1 MNSFMTFIF
10 TLFTL
15 FFVAFGAPVSQRDVF
30 VPPLTSPTEGAILK
44 VGHTYEISWDTSA
57 APRQIT
63 NPIGCLILAHNS
75 RLQNL
80 DHPLAKDF
88 DILAGKLNVTIP
100 KDTKPGKNY
109 QFVLMGD
116 SGNYGATFS
125 IVA

>member
-1 MNSFMTFIF
+1 MTVIF

-15 FFVAFGAPVSQRDVF
+15 CIVAFGAPVSPRDVF
-30 VPPLTSPTEGAILK
+30 VPPLTSPAAGAILK
-44 VGHTYEISWDTSA
+44 VGLTYEITWDTSS

-63 NPIGCLILAHNS
+63 NPVGRLVLRHNH

-80 DHPLAKDF
+80 DNPIAKDF
-88 DILAGKLNVTIP
+88 SILAGKLNVTIP
-100 KDTKPGKNY
+100 KNTPPGKDY

-125 IVA
+125 IVV

>member
-1 MNSFMTFIF
+1 MNSFMTVIF
-10 TLFTL
+10 TLFAL
-15 FFVAFGAPVSQRDVF
+15 FLVAFGAPVSPRDVF
-30 VPPLTSPTEGAILK
+30 VPPLTFPTAGAVLK
-44 VGHTYEISWDTSA
+44 VGHTYEITWDTTA

-63 NPIGCLILAHNS
+63 NPLGRLVFRHNN

-80 DHPLAKDF
+80 DNPLAKGF
-88 DILAGKLNVTIP
+88 SILAGKLNVTIP
-100 KDTKPGKNY
+100 KGTPPGKNY